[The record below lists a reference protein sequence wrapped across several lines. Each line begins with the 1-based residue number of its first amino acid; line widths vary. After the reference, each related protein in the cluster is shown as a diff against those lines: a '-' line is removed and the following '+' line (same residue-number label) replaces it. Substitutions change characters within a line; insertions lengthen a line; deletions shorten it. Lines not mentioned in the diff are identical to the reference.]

1 MAKNKALMNGCKIL
15 YKKIQSITPEIYA
28 SFALVL
34 SRNYGW
40 THEQIEELFMQSQE
54 LWNECANSSLNM
66 VEICDE
72 ETGIELRSM

>member
-1 MAKNKALMNGCKIL
+1 MAKNKALMNGVKIL

-40 THEQIEELFMQSQE
+40 THEQIEELFARSQQ
-54 LWNECANSSLNM
+54 LWEEVSNSDLNM
-66 VEICDE
+66 IQMCDE